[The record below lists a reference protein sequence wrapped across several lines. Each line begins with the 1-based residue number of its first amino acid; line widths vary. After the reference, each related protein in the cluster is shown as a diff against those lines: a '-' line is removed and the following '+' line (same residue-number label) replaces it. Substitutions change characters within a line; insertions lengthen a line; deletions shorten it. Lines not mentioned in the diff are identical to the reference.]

1 MPPIFPVPRRA
12 TYHPLT
18 PNDKPDLDGR
28 KRLKPPAPL
37 LIVLGL
43 LFGGFGLYALYA
55 MWSQNRRGIRP
66 GQARR
71 AIAGDIGAVVGG
83 LIAYALL
90 LRFHASLF
98 GVAV

>member
-1 MPPIFPVPRRA
+1 MQTRETAGAASDRA
-12 TYHPLT
+12 
-18 PNDKPDLDGR
+18 G
-28 KRLKPPAPL
+28 
-37 LIVLGL
+37 VL

-71 AIAGDIGAVVGG
+71 AIAGDIGAVVAG
-83 LIAYALL
+83 LVAYALL
-90 LRFHASLF
+90 LQFHATLF